1 MRPRLIHP
9 RKVRLY
15 KRRETDIDPEF
26 GPTGK
31 VEWEKPVILNG
42 QVKYDKY
49 QRAAPIGSGNDP
61 ASDGHVVFHSED
73 WVSSGGKVGD
83 EMELEV
89 DFVEPSRLVVTEV
102 RPAAHYRGIH
112 WHVHVFFQRKRTVSK

>member
-9 RKVRLY
+9 RHVLLY
-15 KRRETDIDPEF
+15 RRKETGIDPEF

-31 VEWEKPVILNG
+31 IEWEKPVILNG
-42 QVKYDKY
+42 QVKYSRY
-49 QRAAPIGSGNDP
+49 QQVTPIGGGNDP
-61 ASDGHVVFHSED
+61 MSDGHIVFHNED
-73 WVSSGGKVGD
+73 WVKSGGKAGD

-89 DFVEPSRLVVTEV
+89 DYVEPSRLVVTEV
-102 RPAAHYRGIH
+102 RPAAHYRGKN

>member
-9 RKVRLY
+9 RRVLLY
-15 KRRETDIDPEF
+15 RRRATEIDPEF
-26 GPTGK
+26 GPTGEI
-31 VEWEKPVILNG
+31 EWEDPIALQG
-42 QVKYDKY
+42 QVKYNRY
-49 QRAAPIGSGNDP
+49 QQVVPVGSGNDP

-83 EMELEV
+83 EMELVV
-89 DFVEPSRLVVTEV
+89 DFVGPSRLVVIEV

-112 WHVHVFFQRKRTVSK
+112 WHVHVHFTRKRAG